1 MYFYIF
7 KEAIMEKS
15 RIQLALDA
23 HKIKGLDCC
32 ESVFTTYCDL
42 LGVPYALALAIS
54 DCYGSNTGING
65 VFDSYENLLY
75 FRYMYVCAGY
85 GIDLMFG
92 NCGAL
97 CGAQLCAA
105 VRNNPINK
113 EVPRDILAAFPLCD
127 KLYELFTAETKGDTC
142 GSLTDAKKKSV
153 KPYGCDKAIRLAA
166 KLVEDMVF
174 PGMFEKCEFDD
185 LPDWDFD
192 ASVYWPAGRDYMSV
206 AGREYLAEN
215 RIEQTVV
222 LDPRDLKFA
231 NSTVEMTM
239 GSERIKAMRP
249 SVEEVIGKM
258 AEYDA
263 LGDYTEGE
271 YYYRGIYLEAMRDE
285 DEELLLA
292 SFWGLAKCCK
302 ETNLGYRLMDM
313 ASFAIQK
320 MDDWGYREASAFG
333 TALVNYAYARYT
345 LDDPDAAMDYI
356 RSAEKVFIGRD
367 KPLNAQLIALNY
379 YKGLILKTRGEADG
393 AKAAFAEAYELIS
406 DVKGYEK
413 EKELIKTA

>member
-1 MYFYIF
+1 
-7 KEAIMEKS
+7 MEKS

-23 HKIKGLDCC
+23 HKTKGLDCC
-32 ESVFTTYCDL
+32 ESIFTTYCDL
-42 LGVPYALALAIS
+42 LGVPFDLALAIS

-65 VFDSYENLLY
+65 VFDSYENLLF

-113 EVPRDILAAFPLCD
+113 EVPRDILAKFPLCD
-127 KLYELFTAETKGDTC
+127 KIYELFTAETKGDTC
-142 GSLTDAKKKSV
+142 GSLTDAKKNSV

-174 PGMFEKCEFDD
+174 PGMFEKCAFDD
-185 LPDWDFD
+185 LPDWDID
-192 ASVYWPAGRDYMSV
+192 ANEYWPEGRDYMSV
-206 AGREYLAEN
+206 AAAEYQQEKLTEKA
-215 RIEQTVV
+215 IV
-222 LDPRDLKFA
+222 LDPKDLKFA

-239 GSERIKAMRP
+239 GSERIRAMRP
-249 SVEEVIGKM
+249 SPAEVLGKM

-292 SFWGLAKCCK
+292 AFWGLAKCCK

-313 ASFAIQK
+313 ASFGIQK
-320 MDDWGYREASAFG
+320 MDDWGYKDVSAFG
-333 TALVNYAYARYT
+333 CALVNYAYAVYT
-345 LDDPDAAMDYI
+345 LDNAQSALNYI
-356 RSAEKVFIGRD
+356 QSAEKVFVGRD
-367 KPLNAQLIALNY
+367 KALTAQRITLNY
-379 YKGLILKTRGEADG
+379 YKGLILKAAGDADG
-393 AKAAFAEAYELIS
+393 AKEAFEHACELLS
-406 DVKGYEK
+406 AVPGYEK
-413 EKELIKTA
+413 EKELIKNA